1 MATSITY
8 GSYSFPE
15 PIPLFS
21 EEDEAVK
28 LGGLLD
34 HSTIRVNIVGFLT
47 GSDLSGLDLQKM
59 QMVSGFLNEYQDL
72 TITIEN
78 EAKTCPCSFIESIDF
93 NESDSTT
100 VLPYSL
106 TALYYSGE
114 TFSEYFGVTDP
125 QNSWSYEEGDNKIIT
140 ATHSVSAKGLK
151 VNTKDPF
158 DNAREFVSGKVING
172 FENIALFNSG
182 DNAFLTSRTENVD
195 RKENIY
201 GVTEVYS
208 YSAGDRDNS
217 DRSYSDSGVLSLSTS
232 ISFSNNSELS
242 ISVDGSL
249 QGSIDANTGSQV
261 GLLSTGNFTPEQATD
276 VATNAL
282 VNSYSDYE
290 SGIYSFV
297 QGGPTAFNYDLN
309 TGANLLNFSFTFA
322 DPDKVDVIN
331 NNVLHSYVSS
341 ISLSK
346 DSSVSTVQLNGNLK
360 YLGSLFIDST
370 GEFENNARFQA
381 VETAFGQVDQQAI
394 ATSALQKFS
403 GVATGYEINSSYINE
418 EPRSL
423 SISKNPVEN
432 TISYNYNY
440 SNQVDFSSGNLK
452 DLTLTIQD
460 KKPLAVNNVQ
470 ETIGGFKAS
479 QIISRSLGN
488 YSVSANCSNDGAK
501 LQNLKEFTSGLCSGD
516 FVIEDSYSTGQNT
529 ISYNLSKYY

>member
-34 HSTIRVNIVGFLT
+34 HSSIRVNIVGFLT

-78 EAKTCPCSFIESIDF
+78 EAKTCPCAFIESIDF

-125 QNSWSYEEGDNKIIT
+125 RNSWSYEEGDNKIIT
-140 ATHSVSAKGLK
+140 ATHTVSAKGLK
-151 VNTKDPF
+151 VGSKDPF

-217 DRSYSDSGVLSLSTS
+217 DKSYSDSGVLNLSTS
-232 ISFSNNSELS
+232 ISFSDNSELS
-242 ISVDGSL
+242 ISVNGSL
-249 QGSIDANTGSQV
+249 QGSMDANTGSQV
-261 GLLSTGNFTPEQATD
+261 GLLSTGNFTPEQATE

-290 SGIYSFV
+290 SGVYSFV
-297 QGGPTAFNYDLN
+297 QKGPTAFNYNLN
-309 TGANLLNFSFTFA
+309 TGANLLNFSFAFA
-322 DPDKVDVIN
+322 DPDKVDLIN
-331 NNVLHSYVSS
+331 DNVLHSYVSS

-346 DSSVSTVQLNGNLK
+346 DASVSSVAVQGNLK

-370 GEFENNARFQA
+370 GEFESNARFQA
-381 VETAFGQVDQQAI
+381 VDTAFGQVDQRAI
-394 ATSALQKFS
+394 AVSALEKFS
-403 GVATGYEINSSYINE
+403 GVATGYEINSSYVNE
-418 EPRSL
+418 EPIDF

-440 SNQVDFSSGNLK
+440 SNQVDFSSGDLKNLSLNIS
-452 DLTLTIQD
+452 DRR
-460 KKPLAVNNVQ
+460 PLAINNVQ
-470 ETIGGFKAS
+470 ETISGFGVS
-479 QIISRSLGN
+479 QVISRSLGN
-488 YSVSANCSNDGAK
+488 YSVSATCNEDGSK
-501 LQNLKEFTSGLCSGD
+501 LDKLKEYASGLCSGD
-516 FVIEDSYSTGQNT
+516 LLIQESYATGQNS
-529 ISYNLSKYY
+529 ISYNLAKYY